1 VRPEV
6 AVRQPSF
13 WLLATAF
20 SLTMAGLAATLLYQ
34 VPLLIDRGLAERDA
48 SLVLGATAAMGVLG
62 KLGFG
67 ALLDRFGQRAI
78 ILLCFALQA
87 LGVALLIAPTSAA
100 MLTVFV
106 VVYGFAMGG
115 NATLWATVVA
125 ACFGRLHYGA
135 IAGWMTPFI
144 VFNQALSIPVTGAVR
159 DRTGSYEPAFAAI
172 IALTVA
178 AMLCIAGLDAH
189 ARPSADASPLPPP

>member
-1 VRPEV
+1 MTFLR
-6 AVRQPSF
+6 
-13 WLLATAF
+13 
-20 SLTMAGLAATLLYQ
+20 
-34 VPLLIDRGLAERDA
+34 DRGLAGPSA
-48 SLVLGATAAMGVLG
+48 AWVLSATAFMGVLG

-67 ALLDRFGQRAI
+67 GLLDRFGQRAI

-87 LGVALLIAPTSAA
+87 LGVGLLIAPTTTA
-100 MLTVFV
+100 MLTAFV

-144 VFNQALSIPVTGAVR
+144 VFFQALAIPLTGAVR
-159 DRTGSYEPAFAAI
+159 DAVGSYEPAFAAI
-172 IALTVA
+172 IALTLAAVA
-178 AMLCIAGLDAH
+178 CIAGLDPH
-189 ARPSADASPLPPP
+189 ERPRPVASP